1 MMPGR
6 ESPHAL
12 HVQIRR
18 LVVDDAGLTGPEL
31 RRLPEEIPTRI
42 EERLKGD
49 GSAEAAGPRRSLGLA
64 DAIATAV
71 AERIAGEEDIQ
82 RATAP
87 VLQAQRPGNPA

>member
-1 MMPGR
+1 MPGR

-12 HVQIRR
+12 HVHIRR

-31 RRLPEEIPTRI
+31 RGLHEEIPTRI
-42 EERLKGD
+42 EGRLKGD
-49 GSAEAAGPRRSLGLA
+49 GSEPAGPRRSLGLA